1 MNFSPARMLKSLAL
15 PSEQAYQIAAAA
27 MAERREPDTT
37 FWLTKGWP
45 HLLVEMEG
53 RLGAPDTSWTVM
65 ELLELDEPTRAALA
79 QNAATAPR

>member
-1 MNFSPARMLKSLAL
+1 
-15 PSEQAYQIAAAA
+15 
-27 MAERREPDTT
+27 
-37 FWLTKGWP
+37 
-45 HLLVEMEG
+45 MEG